1 MPIICNLQ
9 KYDSEIIERY
19 EGISQIRNL
28 ENTSKTSSRK
38 TSIIGHGPG
47 RSNVVRRKSVAKGLQ
62 MESIV
67 SQMTDKGIRKM
78 FDECSEEFFMALE
91 DELGEALFC
100 PTNKPRR
107 DLDISVIW
115 TFACDFACG

>member
-1 MPIICNLQ
+1 MQ

-91 DELGEALFC
+91 DELGGALFC